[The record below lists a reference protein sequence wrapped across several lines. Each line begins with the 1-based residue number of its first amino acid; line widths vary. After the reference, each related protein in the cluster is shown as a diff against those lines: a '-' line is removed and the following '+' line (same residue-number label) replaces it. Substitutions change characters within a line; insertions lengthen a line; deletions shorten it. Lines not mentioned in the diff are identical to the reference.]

1 MLRAWQDVIVK
12 WRLLPYDQPADQA
25 EARRHTHRGR
35 SALVAGRLDEA
46 LAEFEAAAS
55 LRPDPLDRVGVGD
68 VFLARGG
75 WRTAEENY
83 RVALLAG
90 GVGALLGQVGLA
102 QVKIGQGN
110 AAGAVAD
117 LELLVADRPNDQV
130 LRYYLASA
138 WYSAAEQCRSRTADD
153 VLVITSATQLRICE
167 DAARRILALSTG
179 DDELEHGA
187 KHLLAEV
194 GQADGRA
201 RHDHRGRGRAAGQ
214 HPVGVRRR
222 HRRIRPAVRDRL
234 PVPQADVAPKS
245 RRDGPADRE
254 DRCLARVRRCECR
267 VRLRSFAGS

>member
-12 WRLLPYDQPADQA
+12 WRLLPYDQPADQP

-55 LRPDPLDRVGVGD
+55 LRPDPLDRVGMGD

-83 RVALLAG
+83 RAALLAG
-90 GVGALLGQVGLA
+90 GVGALLAKLGLA

-117 LELLVADRPNDQV
+117 LELLVADRPSDPV
-130 LRYYLASA
+130 LRHHLASA

-167 DAARRILALSTG
+167 DAGRRILALATG
-179 DDELEHGA
+179 VDELEHGA

-194 GQADGRA
+194 
-201 RHDHRGRGRAAGQ
+201 AAGRRWTWS
-214 HPVGVRRR
+214 PEGIAVSLAVLTVALGLITVVAGGLLDNIVLVFVGVGVGSALLYGIVYRFRKQTWRRR
-222 HRRIRPAVRDRL
+222 AEEMA
-234 PVPQADVAPKS
+234 PQIVKS
-245 RRDGPADRE
+245 G
-254 DRCLARVRRCECR
+254 V
-267 VRLRSFAGS
+267 